1 MERLIKII
9 DSGNPRYTLEPSHIV
24 LGRMYDHDSEELVVE
39 IPKSE
44 SQSVC
49 TLIIADTNKT
59 PLYSVEIKDGRY
71 KIPSM
76 ISQHHRVLLAFSFTR
91 NDGYVKGSEIAVGD
105 FESTIKPF
113 GFEPIVSSTS
123 LKITPQTNE
132 QIFVPETGAY
142 YDKVSVDAVTSSIDP
157 NISPLNIR
165 KGVSILGVD
174 GNLEPDK
181 PDQNK
186 TINPTT
192 NNQVVVAD
200 TGYELASV
208 TVNAVTNEIDGNIQ
222 PNNIKKDVEI
232 LGITGTLDTIDLSDA
247 TATANDIVQGKTAYT
262 GQGKITGTYKDKL
275 QWKCDNVKSLAYE
288 FYNYTGTDYS
298 ILDGVDTS
306 KVESFSR
313 MFFGN
318 TNMTTLPEL
327 DYSGLQNTYKDMDY
341 MCSGGCKYLKNA
353 VITLKVPTKMDYVF
367 DTQSYTVFTNLT
379 LTINN
384 TNYITSLRGCFN
396 YSRINTI
403 NETNTLDLINC
414 LNLSNAFTSCRFYG
428 NNKTLT
434 LLNTQ
439 NVQQWSSAF
448 DNSNIENINEL
459 DFSGALSNN
468 YHSGVFY
475 NCNYLKE
482 IHIKNT
488 SNIKNFPQSFQ
499 GCAVAT
505 TIETVDMLNMTNVTS
520 LFTGCA
526 KLENLTLKNIK
537 VNLQIGSG
545 TSWGHLLT
553 NESLLNTAKELWDN
567 TNNALGGARTLTMAT
582 ASKTNIQSI
591 YVKLITPT
599 AEQEAEDPYIN
610 NKKPCVECA
619 STDEGAMTLEEY
631 IISKGW
637 AIA

>member
-44 SQSVC
+44 SESVC

-71 KIPSM
+71 KIPSI

-132 QIFVPETGAY
+132 QVFVPETGAY
-142 YDKVSVDAVTSSIDP
+142 YDKVSVDAVTSSIDE

-232 LGITGTLDTIDLSDA
+232 LGVTGTLDTIDLSDA
-247 TATANDIVQGKTAYT
+247 TATANDIVQGKTAYIADGKVT
-262 GQGKITGTYKDKL
+262 GNYIDRL
-275 QWKCDNVKSLAYE
+275 QWKCDNVKSLASE
-288 FYNYTGTDYS
+288 FQGYTGTDYS
-298 ILDGVDTS
+298 ILDGLDTS
-306 KVESFSR
+306 KVENFER
-313 MFFGN
+313 MFDEN
-318 TNMTTLPEL
+318 LNMTDLPILNYENATNL
-327 DYSGLQNTYKDMDY
+327 DYFCVNTK
-341 MCSGGCKYLKNA
+341 SLNNA
-353 VITLKVPTKMDYVF
+353 VITLKKPTSLYYGF
-367 DTQSYTVFTNLT
+367 Y
-379 LTINN
+379 INN
-384 TNYITSLRGCFN
+384 ANTGTQPSLNIRINNSEYITNARNLFYQRK
-396 YSRINTI
+396 INNI
-403 NETNTLDLINC
+403 NDNNTLNLENC
-414 LNLSNAFTSCRFYG
+414 TLAGSMFRNAYFAG
-428 NNKTLT
+428 DNKTVT

-439 NVQQWSSAF
+439 NLTEVTDLF
-448 DNSNIENINEL
+448 NNSTALEGINEL
-459 DFSGALSNN
+459 DFISVTNCSNI
-468 YHSGVFY
+468 FY
-475 NCNYLKE
+475 MCQSIKEIYLK
-482 IHIKNT
+482 NT
-488 SNIKNFPQSFQ
+488 Q
-499 GCAVAT
+499 
-505 TIETVDMLNMTNVTS
+505 NVTNFATAFYWCLTVETIKTIDLYS
-520 LFTGCA
+520 ANNVSMMFFVA
-526 KLENLTLKNIK
+526 EKLKNLTLKNIK
-537 VNLQIGSG
+537 ISLQIGSG

-567 TNNALGGARTLTMAT
+567 TNNALGGARTLTMST
-582 ASKTNIQSI
+582 TSKTNIQSI

-610 NKKPCVECA
+610 NKKPCVECT

-631 IISKGW
+631 IISKNW
-637 AIA
+637 SIA

>member
-9 DSGNPRYTLEPSHIV
+9 DSGNPRYTLEPSHII

-44 SQSVC
+44 SESVC

-71 KIPSM
+71 KIPSI

-91 NDGYVKGSEIAVGD
+91 NDGYIKGSEIAVGD

-132 QIFVPETGAY
+132 QVFVPETGAY
-142 YDKVSVDAVTSSIDP
+142 YDKVSVDAVTSSIDE

-232 LGITGTLDTIDLSDA
+232 LGVIGKLDTIDLSDA
-247 TATANDIVQGKTAYT
+247 TATANDIVQGKTAYIADGKVT
-262 GQGKITGTYKDKL
+262 GNYIDRL
-275 QWKCDNVKSLAYE
+275 QWKCDNLKSLNYE
-288 FYNYTGTDYS
+288 FSGYTGTDYS
-298 ILDGVDTS
+298 ILDGLDTS
-306 KVESFSR
+306 KVENFER
-313 MFFGN
+313 MFDGN
-318 TNMTTLPEL
+318 SNMTDLPTLNYENATNL
-327 DYSGLQNTYKDMDY
+327 DYFCVNTK
-341 MCSGGCKYLKNA
+341 SLNNA
-353 VITLKVPTKMDYVF
+353 VITLKKPTSLYYGF
-367 DTQSYTVFTNLT
+367 Y
-379 LTINN
+379 INN
-384 TNYITSLRGCFN
+384 ANTGTQPSLNIRINNSEYITNARSLFYQR
-396 YSRINTI
+396 RINNI
-403 NETNTLDLINC
+403 NDNNTLNLENC
-414 LNLSNAFTSCRFYG
+414 TLAGSMFKNAYFAG
-428 NNKTLT
+428 DNKTVT

-439 NVQQWSSAF
+439 NLTEVTGLFNSSQTL
-448 DNSNIENINEL
+448 EGINEL
-459 DFSGALSNN
+459 DFISVTNCS
-468 YHSGVFY
+468 SVFY
-475 NCNYLKE
+475 MCQSIKGIYLK
-482 IHIKNT
+482 NT
-488 SNIKNFPQSFQ
+488 Q
-499 GCAVAT
+499 
-505 TIETVDMLNMTNVTS
+505 NVTN
-520 LFTGCA
+520 FTMAFYLCLTVETIKTIDLYSA
-526 KLENLTLKNIK
+526 KDIPMMFFQAGKLKNLTLKNIK
-537 VNLQIGSG
+537 ISLEIGSG
-545 TSWGHLLT
+545 TIWGYLLT
-553 NESLLNTAKELWDN
+553 NASLLNTAQELWDN
-567 TNNALGGARTLTMAT
+567 TNNALGGARTLTMST
-582 ASKTNIQSI
+582 TSKTNIQGI

-610 NKKPCVECA
+610 NKKPCIECE

-631 IISKGW
+631 ILSKNWVIG
-637 AIA
+637 

>member
-9 DSGNPRYTLEPSHIV
+9 DSGNPRYTLEPSHII

-44 SQSVC
+44 SESVC

-71 KIPSM
+71 KIPSI

-123 LKITPQTNE
+123 LEITPQTNE
-132 QIFVPETGAY
+132 QVFVPETGAY
-142 YDKVSVDAVTSSIDP
+142 YDKVSVGAVTSSIDE

-232 LGITGTLDTIDLSDA
+232 LGVIGKLDTIDLSDA
-247 TATANDIVQGKTAYT
+247 TATANDIAQGKTAYIADGKVT
-262 GQGKITGTYKDKL
+262 GSYIDRL
-275 QWKCDNVKSLAYE
+275 QWKCDNMKSLAYE
-288 FYNYTGTDYS
+288 FYNYSGNDFS
-298 ILDGVDTS
+298 ILEGLDTS
-306 KVESFSR
+306 QVTDISH
-313 MFFGN
+313 MFYN
-318 TNMTTLPEL
+318 C
-327 DYSGLQNTYKDMDY
+327 KDL
-341 MCSGGCKYLKNA
+341 SN
-353 VITLKVPTKMDYVF
+353 
-367 DTQSYTVFTNLT
+367 
-379 LTINN
+379 
-384 TNYITSLRGCFN
+384 
-396 YSRINTI
+396 
-403 NETNTLDLINC
+403 
-414 LNLSNAFTSCRFYG
+414 LNLSNLNFNNVEKVDYMFRNAFGIENVNLNLPNCTSAQYMFYG
-428 NNKTLT
+428 FDTKNTKLKSIEITLSKLCSLYSFCQWQKPSGTSYTVTINNSNYIKDISSAFYSSNVSHIYDNGEEKLDVINTNSLRYT
-434 LLNTQ
+434 FSGCNVLEYINLLNTQ
-439 NVQQWSSAF
+439 NVT
-448 DNSNIENINEL
+448 D
-459 DFSGALSNN
+459 
-468 YHSGVFY
+468 
-475 NCNYLKE
+475 
-482 IHIKNT
+482 
-488 SNIKNFPQSFQ
+488 
-499 GCAVAT
+499 
-505 TIETVDMLNMTNVTS
+505 
-520 LFTGCA
+520 FTGCFHNNRKNETIKTLDLISA
-526 KLENLTLKNIK
+526 TQVNDIFADCRALTNLTLKNIK
-537 VNLQIGSG
+537 ISLKIGSG
-545 TSWGHLLT
+545 TSWGQLLT
-553 NESLLNTAKELWDN
+553 NASLLNTAQELWDN

-582 ASKTNIQSI
+582 TSKTNIQSI

-619 STDEGAMTLEEY
+619 STDDGAMTLEEY
-631 IISKGW
+631 IISKNW
-637 AIA
+637 SIA